1 MNEIMLVKGR
11 FAPAYPDK
19 SAPQNDRQ
27 KKRDGMAPVA
37 LQLLNSLVQG

>member
-19 SAPQNDRQ
+19 SAPQTAGI

>member
-1 MNEIMLVKGR
+1 MNESMITKGR
-11 FAPAYPDK
+11 FATANPDE
-19 SAPQNDRQ
+19 SAPQNYST